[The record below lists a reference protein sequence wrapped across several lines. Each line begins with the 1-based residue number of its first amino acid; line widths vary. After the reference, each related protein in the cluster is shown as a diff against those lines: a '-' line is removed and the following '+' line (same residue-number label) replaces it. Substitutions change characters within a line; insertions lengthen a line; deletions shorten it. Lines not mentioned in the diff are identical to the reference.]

1 MERQQLE
8 VIEVV
13 HPDVD
18 LSHGDGIDDL
28 DGDDL
33 AFERF
38 AGVLWTLAVFDAIE
52 VLGERLEIGFAGD
65 VSEQQGS
72 GVEGAAEEVDV
83 AFVNTFE
90 VGIGEDADDVCGVC
104 VVIFHVYVVIV

>member
-1 MERQQLE
+1 M
-8 VIEVV
+8 
-13 HPDVD
+13 D
-18 LSHGDGIDDL
+18 LSHCDGIDDL

-33 AFERF
+33 PFERF
-38 AGVLWTLAVFDAIE
+38 AGVLWTLAVFYAIQI
-52 VLGERLEIGFAGD
+52 LGERLEIGLTGG

-90 VGIGEDADDVCGVC
+90 VGIGEDADDVCGIWC
-104 VVIFHVYVVIV
+104 CNFSCALCW